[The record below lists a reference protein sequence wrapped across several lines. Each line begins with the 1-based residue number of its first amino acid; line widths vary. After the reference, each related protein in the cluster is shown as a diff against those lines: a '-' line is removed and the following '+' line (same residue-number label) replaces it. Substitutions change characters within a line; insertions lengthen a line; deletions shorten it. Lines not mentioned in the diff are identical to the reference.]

1 MRRSTPWASDLAGA
15 ALSMGTCRGGTVPFS
30 VLGMDVR
37 AVRFLIEHGVYHRLN
52 CPISGLK
59 WDSLNACSQP
69 ARRGS
74 GGDPDSADRRLPA
87 DGGTGVDARSSPT
100 QVEILDGQVYP
111 QHSVPDRKAR
121 VHVVAYLSLP
131 QRRLTPCNRLRR
143 ERRSCA
149 HIRGVPAPESMLN
162 MLRQE
167 HAFKPN
173 FLLWR
178 DANG

>member
-52 CPISGLK
+52 CPISGQK

-87 DGGTGVDARSSPT
+87 DGGGTGVDARSSPT
-100 QVEILDGQVYP
+100 KVEILDGQVYP
-111 QHSVPDRKAR
+111 QPVCQTARHAYMWSPTSTAVRDPRRPSDVVVELVRDRSAGGCHDTAGHLIR
-121 VHVVAYLSLP
+121 TPAEGVGRDS
-131 QRRLTPCNRLRR
+131 RRLGLR
-143 ERRSCA
+143 
-149 HIRGVPAPESMLN
+149 IR
-162 MLRQE
+162 
-167 HAFKPN
+167 
-173 FLLWR
+173 
-178 DANG
+178 

>member
-1 MRRSTPWASDLAGA
+1 MVHAIVNPHAT
-15 ALSMGTCRGGTVPFS
+15 
-30 VLGMDVR
+30 
-37 AVRFLIEHGVYHRLN
+37 
-52 CPISGLK
+52 
-59 WDSLNACSQP
+59 
-69 ARRGS
+69 
-74 GGDPDSADRRLPA
+74 DPDNAMTFRTVLSPAEAGRMEKGGASYGNTDLPNLRSAAVAEILTALIDGCQQM
-87 DGGTGVDARSSPT
+87 GGTGVDARSSPT

-143 ERRSCA
+143 EGRSCA

-167 HAFKPN
+167 HAFKLSHFEPAMGQSAGVAR
-173 FLLWR
+173 LDRLR
-178 DANG
+178 R